1 MMRMLS
7 IILFLGAA
15 AGFSAACGDDD
26 AAPTGTAPG
35 ATAVP
40 GAAQPGQPAAGASAA
55 PSAPRAAA
63 SGLDPEREWEIFE
76 HCKKRA
82 AADCAEEE
90 RDRGAYYRARQARII
105 ASPFKARVDR
115 VFLAGTCARG
125 DDPAKRKNTS
135 GIRAVVEGTLT
146 YTGSDMLYLAE
157 LRGAAYLRFGAD
169 RYTEA
174 EALGRAYTGG
184 WYGGTKVVSRL
195 EREVRGADPWLQG
208 QERPFHWESQ
218 PLSEAFCETLPDEAK
233 VHVELV
239 TRGIRGGRQDSP
251 VAVVDLAWDELVG
264 MGLKTQVQ
272 VVIKQKDGVLLE
284 PADAHYG
291 CQDRILVTRLTGK
304 TEWLKRT
311 QVVQPADF
319 GRAPAAAFPVQAG
332 TTGWKITVSGI
343 TGAREFGGYA
353 PKGEDQFLAVVDIE
367 LANNGAEASSL
378 KGFTARLESAPGR
391 WQGPVTKA
399 VGQIDAASTVEP
411 GGSLA
416 GKLVFARQRFERPF
430 RLEVKTPDKETVLLD
445 VLSYDLGPERAP
457 K

>member
-1 MMRMLS
+1 MTRLLS
-7 IILFLGAA
+7 TILFLGAA

-26 AAPTGTAPG
+26 AAPAGTAPD
-35 ATAVP
+35 ATTAP
-40 GAAQPGQPAAGASAA
+40 GAAQPAQPAAEAPAA

-63 SGLDPEREWEIFE
+63 TGLDPEREWEIYE
-76 HCKKRA
+76 HCKKRSA
-82 AADCAEEE
+82 AECAEEE
-90 RDRGAYYRARQARII
+90 RDRGAYYRARQARIA

-115 VFLAGTCARG
+115 VFLAGACASG
-125 DDPAKRKNTS
+125 DDPAKRKSTS

-146 YTGSDMLYLAE
+146 YTGSDLLYLAE
-157 LRGAAYLRFGAD
+157 LRGAAYLRFGAE
-169 RYTEA
+169 RYAEA
-174 EALGRAYTGG
+174 EALGRAYSGG

-208 QERPFHWESQ
+208 QERPFHWESA
-218 PLSEAFCETLPDEAK
+218 PLSEAFCEVLPDEAK
-233 VHVELV
+233 VYVEV
-239 TRGIRGGRQDSP
+239 ITRGIRGGRKDIP
-251 VAVVDLAWDELVG
+251 LAFVDLAWDEVIG
-264 MGLKTQVQ
+264 MSLKQQVQ

-291 CQDRILVTRLTGK
+291 FQDRILVTRLTGK

-311 QVVQPADF
+311 QVVQPADLA
-319 GRAPAAAFPVQAG
+319 RAPAAGSPIQAG
-332 TTGWKITVSGI
+332 TTGWKITVTGI
-343 TGAREFGGYA
+343 SGAREFGGYA
-353 PKGEDQFLAVVDIE
+353 PRGEDQFLTVVDIE
-367 LANNGAEASSL
+367 LANTGAEASSL
-378 KGFTARLESAPGR
+378 KGFAARLESAPGR
-391 WQGPVTKA
+391 WQGPLTKA

-457 K
+457 R